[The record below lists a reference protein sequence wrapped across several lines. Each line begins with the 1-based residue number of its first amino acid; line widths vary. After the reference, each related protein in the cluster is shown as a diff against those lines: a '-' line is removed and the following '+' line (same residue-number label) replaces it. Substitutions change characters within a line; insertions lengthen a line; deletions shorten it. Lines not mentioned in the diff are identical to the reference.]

1 MDQELET
8 LRKNIQEEYYDFVEQ
23 DSMCELTDQEL
34 IDNFWSDAIIEY
46 NDNHKGNEVG
56 FIINNHEVEIIK
68 Y

>member
-1 MDQELET
+1 MNQELET

-46 NDNHKGNEVG
+46 NENHIGNEVG
-56 FIINNHEVEIIK
+56 FIINNHIVEIIN